1 MNWRLGLGALAL
13 LLPSVAA
20 NGFHPVNPQTV
31 KLDAKFPSDSESL
44 ARRQSASFP
53 QYTFTQPL
61 DHFSDTGHTFEQ
73 RYWVS
78 DRHYKP
84 GGPVIVF
91 ETGESSGTSRI
102 PILDTGIINILA
114 NATNGL
120 GVILEHRYYGRS
132 VPVQNFTT
140 DSLRWLNNEQAAA
153 DSANFIAN
161 VKFPNI
167 TADLT
172 APGTPWIYY
181 GDVTAWLVRALV
193 ACLVPLGS
201 IRVTAGRSSDMFC
214 GTDHMWSGSYGGA
227 RAAHMRVLYPD
238 LVYGAISSSGVT
250 HATVVDWRYFDI
262 IRQYAPQDCMAQ
274 VVKAIDEVD
283 RLLERSN
290 KTRNAVKALFGLSG
304 LSYDPDFA
312 SLLSGPLG
320 GWQSTNWDPAISGTG
335 FARFC
340 AALGKPDRATVKT
353 FQGIT
358 VSNATF
364 SYAKYINSTYSNSCP
379 IEEQNQCFGSITDPD
394 FYAQTD
400 LSQTWRLWNFQ
411 VCTQWGFLMTPPPNP
426 LRPRIISKLMTKEY
440 AALTC
445 KLAFAPGEHFTV
457 PKWPDV
463 QSVNKL
469 GGYNI
474 AADRLAIIDGE
485 ADPWRGD
492 CPHSPDP
499 RARPRKDT
507 TLRPFKLIPGAVH
520 HWDENG
526 LADFSAQPAFI
537 QKIQSEE
544 IAFVKAWLKD
554 FKPPALK
561 DKDL

>member
-1 MNWRLGLGALAL
+1 MSSLSRRLGLGAALVFAL
-13 LLPSVAA
+13 LHNAA
-20 NGFHPVNPQTV
+20 AGSFGPVNPQTV
-31 KLDAKFPSDSESL
+31 KLAAKLSPASL
-44 ARRQSASFP
+44 ERRQSASFP
-53 QYTFTQPL
+53 QFTFTQPL
-61 DHFSDTGHTFEQ
+61 DHFSDTGLSFEQ

-78 DRHYKP
+78 DRHYQA

-102 PILDTGIINILA
+102 PILDTGIIDILA

-120 GVILEHRYYGRS
+120 GVILEHRYYGKS

-140 DSLRWLNNEQAAA
+140 DSLRWLSNEQAAA
-153 DSANFIAN
+153 DSANFLAN

-167 TADLT
+167 SADLT

-181 GDVTAWLVRALV
+181 G
-193 ACLVPLGS
+193 
-201 IRVTAGRSSDMFC
+201 
-214 GTDHMWSGSYGGA
+214 GSYGGA

-262 IRQYAPQDCMAQ
+262 IRQYAPADCVAQ
-274 VVKAIDEVD
+274 VVTTIDEVD
-283 RLLERSN
+283 RLLLGTNE
-290 KTRNAVKALFGLSG
+290 TRDAIKKVFGLNG
-304 LSYDPDFA
+304 ISYDPDFA
-312 SLLSGPLG
+312 SLLSSPLG
-320 GWQSTNWDPAISGTG
+320 GWQGTNWDPAINSTG
-335 FARFC
+335 FGRFC
-340 AALGKPDRATVKT
+340 DALGTPDSETVE
-353 FQGIT
+353 T
-358 VSNATF
+358 VF
-364 SYAKYINSTYSNSCP
+364 SSGCP
-379 IEEQNQCFGSITDPD
+379 VAQQDQCFGSITDKE
-394 FYAQTD
+394 FYEQTD

-426 LRPRIISKLMTKEY
+426 KIPRIISKLITKEY

-445 KLAFAPGEHFTV
+445 TLAYAPGEQFAI
-457 PKWPDV
+457 PEWPDV

-469 GGYNI
+469 GGYSI

-492 CPHSPDP
+492 TPHSPDP
-499 RARPRKDT
+499 RAHPRRDT

-526 LADFSAQPAFI
+526 LRDFDSEPDFI
-537 QKIQSEE
+537 KEIQTQE
-544 IAFVKAWLKD
+544 IEFVKAWLKD
-554 FKPPALK
+554 FKPPAH
-561 DKDL
+561 KDL